1 MKRKNELRIRLR
13 AAGFGLLGAAA
24 VLLAGCDGEEFV
36 RDGGEMPLP
45 AGDTPSGALY
55 AKGYYNPEAHTYA
68 ISNNK
73 TVSVVYRLDFPA
85 DEDVTVT
92 LSMGTQEDVDAY
104 NNAKGLVDI
113 PGNLGGNKRY
123 RLLPE
128 TNYTLPEVLTLIV
141 PKGQTESAPLSID
154 VVYDK
159 TLLQDMF
166 QSRMN
171 YPWMLPL
178 RVESI
183 QGDILPL
190 IADQRFGIGIIPG
203 NMASMTNSWS
213 MECEWKTFEEKQKPF
228 KSIAFA
234 DCREINPSYIIYYG
248 LQESKYV
255 DNGRWIAEDE
265 STISCYP
272 LFEVECLQPLFIALD
287 ATTQSAIL
295 QNDPDLM
302 YVLTHQER
310 YVDPQRKLGIQ
321 ICVSI
326 ETQTKSPVGL
336 CNLSEE
342 NQASLAWQIA
352 NFVTKYDL
360 DGVALNDKGAN
371 YSAEG
376 APAVDKS
383 SYTKFLK
390 ALREAMGAD
399 KLILLSYDA
408 DENSALYEAH
418 DNLQAGDYIDYAWW
432 GTENEI
438 CAPYDPESTV
448 RPIVGLDKSRFIPMA
463 GKAVDTPE
471 FETIWCDFN
480 ETSINKLKDLYDKG
494 ECPGCIYLGLL
505 ARTQNFAEGY
515 QGTIP
520 MYMGMIPLH
529 ESDMMTKPGWIG
541 MGFLT
546 METMMPEWTGGA
558 YGAGLK
564 DW

>member
-45 AGDTPSGALY
+45 TEGTPVGALY
-55 AKGYYNPEAHTYA
+55 AKDYYNTEIQNYA
-68 ISNNK
+68 INSDK
-73 TVSVVYRLDFPA
+73 TVSVVYRLDYPA

-92 LSMGTQEDVDAY
+92 LAIGTQEDVDAY
-104 NNAKGLVDI
+104 NDAKGLEDDR
-113 PGNLGGNKRY
+113 GNLGGCKRY

-128 TNYTLPEVLTLIV
+128 TNYTLPGSLTLTV

-154 VVYDK
+154 VIYDR
-159 TLLQDMF
+159 TLLQDMN
-166 QSRMN
+166 QLRMN

-178 RVESI
+178 QVESV

-190 IADQRFGIGIIPG
+190 VADQQFGIGIIPG
-203 NMASMTNSWS
+203 NMASMTNSWF

-234 DCREINPSYIIYYG
+234 DCRVINPSYIIYYG

-255 DNGRWIAEDE
+255 DNGRWMAEDE

-272 LFEVECLQPLFIALD
+272 LFEVECLRPLFITQD
-287 ATTQSAIL
+287 DVTQNATL
-295 QNDPDLM
+295 QTDPDLM
-302 YVLTHQER
+302 YVLTHQGR
-310 YVDPQRKLGIQ
+310 YVDPQRKLGIK
-321 ICVSI
+321 ICVSVEI
-326 ETQTKSPVGL
+326 APKSVCGL

-342 NQASLAWQIA
+342 NQSSLAWQIA
-352 NFVTKYDL
+352 NFVEKYGL

-371 YSAEG
+371 YTAED

-418 DNLQAGDYIDYAWW
+418 DDLQAGDYIDYAWW
-432 GTENEI
+432 GAENEI
-438 CAPYDPESTV
+438 CTPYDPESMV
-448 RPIVGLDKSRFIPMA
+448 RPIAGLDKSRFIPMA
-463 GKAVDTPE
+463 GNAVDTPE
-471 FETIWCDFN
+471 FKAFWDDMTEAGLTQ
-480 ETSINKLKDLYDKG
+480 LKTLYDKG
-494 ECPGCIYLGLL
+494 DCPGIVYLGIL
-505 ARTQNFAEGY
+505 ARTQNFAENY

-541 MGFLT
+541 VGFLT

>member
-13 AAGFGLLGAAA
+13 AAGFVLLGAAA
-24 VLLAGCDGEEFV
+24 ALLAGCEGEEFV
-36 RDGGEMPLP
+36 RDSGEMPLP
-45 AGDTPSGALY
+45 TEGTPVGALY
-55 AKGYYNPEAHTYA
+55 AKDYYNTEIQNYA
-68 ISNNK
+68 INSDK
-73 TVSVVYRLDFPA
+73 TVSVVYRLDYPA

-92 LSMGTQEDVDAY
+92 LAIGTQEDVDAY
-104 NNAKGLVDI
+104 NDAKGLEDDR
-113 PGNLGGNKRY
+113 GNLGGCKRY

-128 TNYTLPEVLTLIV
+128 TNYTLPGSLTLTV

-154 VVYDK
+154 VIYDR
-159 TLLQDMF
+159 TLLQDMN
-166 QSRMN
+166 QLRMN

-178 RVESI
+178 QVESV

-190 IADQRFGIGIIPG
+190 VADQQFGIGIIPG
-203 NMASMTNSWS
+203 NMASMTNSWF

-234 DCREINPSYIIYYG
+234 DCRVINPSYIIYYG

-255 DNGRWIAEDE
+255 DNGRWMAEDE

-272 LFEVECLQPLFIALD
+272 LFEVECLRPLFITQD
-287 ATTQSAIL
+287 DVTQNATL
-295 QNDPDLM
+295 QPDPDLM
-302 YVLTHQER
+302 YVLTHQGR
-310 YVDPQRKLGIQ
+310 YVDPQRKLGIK
-321 ICVSI
+321 ICVSVEI
-326 ETQTKSPVGL
+326 APKSVCGL

-342 NQASLAWQIA
+342 NQSSLAWQIA
-352 NFVTKYDL
+352 NFVEKYGL

-371 YSAEG
+371 YTAED

-418 DNLQAGDYIDYAWW
+418 DGLQAGDYIDYAWW
-432 GTENEI
+432 GTENVI
-438 CAPYDPESTV
+438 CTPYDPESTV
-448 RPIVGLDKSRFIPMA
+448 RPIAGLDKSRFIPMA
-463 GKAVDTPE
+463 GNAVDTPE
-471 FETIWCDFN
+471 FKAFWDDMTEAGLTQ
-480 ETSINKLKDLYDKG
+480 LKTLYDKG
-494 ECPGCIYLGLL
+494 DCPGIVYLGIL
-505 ARTQNFAEGY
+505 ARTQNFAENY

-541 MGFLT
+541 VGFLT

>member
-45 AGDTPSGALY
+45 TEGTPVGALY
-55 AKGYYNPEAHTYA
+55 AKGYYNTEIQNYA
-68 ISNNK
+68 ISSDK
-73 TVSVVYRLDFPA
+73 TVSVVYRLDYPA

-92 LSMGTQEDVDAY
+92 LAIGTQEDIDAY
-104 NNAKGLVDI
+104 NDAKGLEDDH
-113 PGNLGGNKRY
+113 GNLGGFKRY
-123 RLLPE
+123 RLLPA
-128 TNYTLPEVLTLIV
+128 TNYTLPGSLTLTV

-154 VVYDK
+154 VVYNP
-159 TLLQDMF
+159 TLLPGTDNR
-166 QSRMN
+166 RMI

-178 RVESI
+178 QVESI

-190 IADQRFGIGIIPG
+190 VADQQLGIGILPG
-203 NMASMTNSWS
+203 NLASMTNAWFA
-213 MECEWKTFEEKQKPF
+213 ECEWKTFEEKQKPF

-234 DCREINPSYIIYYG
+234 DCRVINPSYIIYYG

-255 DNGRWIAEDE
+255 DNGRWMAEDE

-272 LFEVECLQPLFIALD
+272 LFEVECLRPLFITQD
-287 ATTQSAIL
+287 DVTQNATL
-295 QNDPDLM
+295 QTDPDLM
-302 YVLTHQER
+302 YVLTHQGR
-310 YVDPQRKLGIQ
+310 YVDPQRKLGIK
-321 ICVSI
+321 ICVSVEI
-326 ETQTKSPVGL
+326 APKSVCGL

-342 NQASLAWQIA
+342 NQLSLAWQIA
-352 NFVTKYDL
+352 NFVEKYGL

-371 YSAEG
+371 YTAED

-399 KLILLSYDA
+399 NLILLSYDA

-418 DNLQAGDYIDYAWW
+418 DDLQAGDYIDYAWW

-438 CAPYDPESTV
+438 CTPYDPESTV
-448 RPIVGLDKSRFIPMA
+448 RPIAGLDKSRFIPMA
-463 GKAVDTPE
+463 GNAVDTPE
-471 FETIWCDFN
+471 FKAFWDDMTEAGLTQ
-480 ETSINKLKDLYDKG
+480 LKTLYDKG
-494 ECPGCIYLGLL
+494 DCPGIVYLGIL
-505 ARTQNFAEGY
+505 ARTQNFAENY

-541 MGFLT
+541 VGFLT